1 MNRPPLWQEHR
12 DVAEVLGEAI
22 ALALT
27 PVLGSNV
34 ELGIVQSYTPETM
47 LSAVIFPQRA
57 TVVRFTAPV
66 RDALIV
72 LSSLNEELGRASAE
86 AAAQAALR
94 ALDIPIELGSY
105 VVEDTIEYVNVDE
118 AVDEWDA
125 LFLEATYDIG
135 LQHGDLRV
143 VLGTGLLE
151 SANCHVNGVQ
161 DPFGEHVQRADEL
174 HGTSIG
180 LEGDDAYEL
189 TPDDGATQRIA
200 LETSSPE
207 PSLLEQLDAE
217 LAAEEAMAA
226 AERAALGAMAAAAPP
241 APPAA
246 PAAADDLVAANSS
259 RWASL
264 LSGVEVE
271 LSADLGRT
279 DLALGDITSLN
290 SESVLTLD
298 QMVNEPVTVYVNGTP
313 YATARLVVVDG
324 EYGIEIIEV
333 MEQAAPFVASLAA

>member
-1 MNRPPLWQEHR
+1 MTNPPIWNLHR
-12 DVAEVLGEAI
+12 DVAEIMGEAI
-22 ALALT
+22 ANAMT
-27 PVLGSNV
+27 PVFGSPV
-34 ELGIVQSYTPETM
+34 ELGLIQSYTPETM
-47 LSAVIFPQRA
+47 LSAVNFPQRA
-57 TVVRFTAPV
+57 VVVRFTSPV

-72 LSSLNEELGRASAE
+72 LTSLSDDMARSIAE
-86 AAAQAALR
+86 AAATAAL
-94 ALDIPIELGSY
+94 AAVDAPATSDAFEIEPTL
-105 VVEDTIEYVNVDE
+105 EYATLE
-118 AVDEWDA
+118 AAVDEWDA

-151 SANCHVNGVQ
+151 SATYHANGME
-161 DPFGEHVQRADEL
+161 DPFGAGVDRADEL

-180 LEGDDAYEL
+180 LEGDEAYAV
-189 TPDDGATQRIA
+189 TPAAPQP
-200 LETSSPE
+200 TSSTADHE
-207 PSLLEQLDAE
+207 PSVLEQLDAE
-217 LAAEEAMAA
+217 LAAEEAMAV
-226 AERAALGAMAAAAPP
+226 AEREALGALAASTSAAAADVVG
-241 APPAA
+241 AEHDAIR
-246 PAAADDLVAANSS
+246 ANSS

-271 LSADLGRT
+271 LSAELGRT

-333 MEQAAPFVASLAA
+333 MQQDELFPASLAA

>member
-12 DVAEVLGEAI
+12 DVAEVMGEAI
-22 ALALT
+22 ALSLT
-27 PVLGSNV
+27 PVMGSPV
-34 ELGIVQSYTPETM
+34 ELGIVQTYTPETM
-47 LSAVIFPQRA
+47 LSAVNFPQRA
-57 TVVRFTAPV
+57 TVVRFSAPV

-72 LSSLNEELGRASAE
+72 LSSLSEELSRACAE
-86 AAAQAALR
+86 AAAQATLR
-94 ALDIPIELGSY
+94 ALDISPEAGSY
-105 VVEDTIEYVNVDE
+105 VLEDTLEYADVDQ

-135 LQHGDLRV
+135 LAHGDLRV

-161 DPFGEHVQRADEL
+161 DPFGEGMERAHEL
-174 HGTSIG
+174 LGTSVG
-180 LEGDDAYEL
+180 LEGDDAYAL
-189 TPDDGATQRIA
+189 TPNDADTATFA
-200 LETSSPE
+200 AAAAGGSPE

-226 AERAALGAMAAAAPP
+226 AERAALAAMAP
-241 APPAA
+241 A
-246 PAAADDLVAANSS
+246 VASSASAVAHDPVAENSS

-271 LSADLGRT
+271 LSAELGRT
-279 DLALGDITSLN
+279 DLPLGDITSLN

-333 MEQAAPFVASLAA
+333 MEQTAPFVASLAA